1 LNQKTEPDK
10 KGRSVLNVP
19 FLLHL
24 QLYQT
29 SFTFIDMNNETQDIT
44 IELSESTGKKLKE
57 IGVAVVYFFGSRAA
71 GDNLDFS
78 DIDIGVVM
86 KNTELLEDNDKKIY
100 LDIYDVLTNDIPDM
114 IDGPKI
120 DISFLQKAN
129 PALAMKAIRE
139 GKILFES
146 NATLRADFE
155 ELTFRLYN
163 DYKKLQYEYEDANL
177 RAFEDL

>member
-1 LNQKTEPDK
+1 
-10 KGRSVLNVP
+10 
-19 FLLHL
+19 
-24 QLYQT
+24 
-29 SFTFIDMNNETQDIT
+29 MNNETQNKT
-44 IELSESTGKKLKE
+44 IELSESTKKKLKE
-57 IGVAVVYFFGSRAA
+57 IGVTVVYFFGSRAS

-78 DIDIGVVM
+78 DIDIGIVL
-86 KNTELLEDNDKKIY
+86 EDRRLLEDNKKKIDI
-100 LDIYDVLTNDIPDM
+100 DIYDVLTIDIPDM

-129 PALAMKAIRE
+129 PALAMKAMQE

-146 NATLRADFE
+146 DATLRADFE

-177 RAFEDL
+177 RAFEGS

>member
-1 LNQKTEPDK
+1 MV
-10 KGRSVLNVP
+10 S
-19 FLLHL
+19 L

-29 SFTFIDMNNETQDIT
+29 SFTFIDMNNETQNKT
-44 IELSESTGKKLKE
+44 IELSESTKKKLKE
-57 IGVAVVYFFGSRAA
+57 IGVAVVYFFGSRAS

-78 DIDIGVVM
+78 DIDIGIVFEDI
-86 KNTELLEDNDKKIY
+86 KLLEDNNKKIY
-100 LDIYDVLTNDIPDM
+100 LDIYDVLTIDIPDM

-129 PALAMKAIRE
+129 PALAMKAMQE

-146 NATLRADFE
+146 NATVRADFE

-163 DYKKLQYEYEDANL
+163 DYKKLQHEYEDANI
-177 RAFEDL
+177 RAFE